1 MQLELDEIRYMQ
13 TRTWLSSS
21 ISKDVVV
28 EFVMQIFESI
38 DTLCGII
45 TEDTHLDIKKI
56 GIGVDFDFIIRDHYT
71 RQYGFV
77 YLYEGFVNALAEYLK
92 GKKVL
97 SIMSGSCTLEKH
109 LKDRGVDIIC
119 TDSGEWY
126 NIPEYRE
133 WTRNTIPVEMLA
145 AVEAI
150 HKYGNDVDY
159 VLCSWSPYNESG
171 AYDAIMA
178 MREVANPNLTMIYIG
193 EDILGCCADNDF
205 FKAVYETGI
214 STPETDYLQDTFK
227 QFYGIH
233 DMIRFFK

>member
-1 MQLELDEIRYMQ
+1 MQLELEEIRYMQ
-13 TRTWLSSS
+13 TRTWMTSS
-21 ISKDVVV
+21 ISKDIMV
-28 EFVMQIFESI
+28 EFVMQILESI
-38 DTLCGII
+38 DAHHGII
-45 TEDTHLDIKKI
+45 TEDTHLDIKKT
-56 GIGVDFDFIIRDHYT
+56 GIGVDSIIRDHYT
-71 RQYGFV
+71 REYGFV
-77 YLYEGFVNALAEYLK
+77 YLYEKFVNDLAEYLK

-126 NIPEYRE
+126 DIPEYRE
-133 WTRNTIPVEMLA
+133 WTRNTIPVEMLD

-159 VLCSWSPYNESG
+159 VLCSWPPYNESG

-178 MREVANPNLTMIYIG
+178 MREATNPNLTMIYIG
-193 EDILGCCADNDF
+193 EDVGGCCADNDF
-205 FKAVYETGI
+205 FKAVCETEI

-227 QFYGIH
+227 RFYGIY
-233 DMIRFFK
+233 DTIRFFK

>member
-1 MQLELDEIRYMQ
+1 MNMQLELEEIRYMQ
-13 TRTWLSSS
+13 TSTWMAPS
-21 ISKDVVV
+21 ISKDIIV

-38 DTLCGII
+38 DTHRGIV
-45 TEDTHLDIKKI
+45 TEDTHLDIKKT
-56 GIGVDFDFIIRDHYT
+56 GIGVNSIIRDHYT

-126 NIPEYRE
+126 DIPEYRE
-133 WTRNTIPVEMLA
+133 WTRNTIPVEMLD

-159 VLCSWSPYNESG
+159 VLCSWPPYNESG
-171 AYDAIMA
+171 AYDAIRA
-178 MREVANPNLTMIYIG
+178 MKETNPNLTMIYIG
-193 EDILGCCADNDF
+193 EGAGGNCADNDF
-205 FKAVYETGI
+205 FNTV
-214 STPETDYLQDTFK
+214 TDMDIYNKDVEHLQSLFK
-227 QFYGIH
+227 RFYGIY
-233 DMIRFFK
+233 DSIMFFK